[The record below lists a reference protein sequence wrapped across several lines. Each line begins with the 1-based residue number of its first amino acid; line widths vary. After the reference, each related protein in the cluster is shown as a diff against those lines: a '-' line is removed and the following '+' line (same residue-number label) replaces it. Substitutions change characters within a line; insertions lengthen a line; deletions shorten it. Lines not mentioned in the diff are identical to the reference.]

1 MNHDSGFDD
10 SSRNEIGE
18 EIESDVVKLLEM
30 IELNYD

>member
-1 MNHDSGFDD
+1 MNNDSRFDD

>member
-1 MNHDSGFDD
+1 MIHDSGLDD
-10 SSRNEIGE
+10 SSRNGIGE

>member
-1 MNHDSGFDD
+1 MNHDSIFDD

-18 EIESDVVKLLEM
+18 EIESDVLKLLEM